1 MAPQHLK
8 RPRPKRCGRP
18 AYCRAWPR
26 TGNPYAKLT
35 SFSHFS
41 KDSRMPPIAGPE
53 YDTISASV
61 NKAAAIAK
69 SALLIPAEMPSLKG
83 SHHHE
88 LPELRK
94 RICRRREILRIL
106 RRAVGFRGKRT
117 RRPVPPAPA
126 SPFNA
131 PKPSMPVG
139 TNAAQSSAPQA
150 PAQTQSG
157 YAPYEPPAQP
167 YGTQNGYAVPNANTQ
182 QGYYAQPGPSQQ
194 NPYQNAYQAP
204 YGQPAYQGAYDGA
217 IYPMSDSDR
226 TLRLINFILCLVST
240 ITCALLII
248 PLAWM
253 LPMTIISWGIY
264 KGKKR
269 NTTAF
274 GVCTLLFV
282 NLIGGILLLCSHK
295 DQ

>member
-1 MAPQHLK
+1 MNCPNCGKESVEGAKFCESCGAPLVSEVSE
-8 RPRPKRCGRP
+8 P
-18 AYCRAWPR
+18 AA
-26 TGNPYAKLT
+26 
-35 SFSHFS
+35 
-41 KDSRMPPIAGPE
+41 
-53 YDTISASV
+53 
-61 NKAAAIAK
+61 
-69 SALLIPAEMPSLKG
+69 
-83 SHHHE
+83 
-88 LPELRK
+88 
-94 RICRRREILRIL
+94 
-106 RRAVGFRGKRT
+106 
-117 RRPVPPAPA
+117 PVPPAPA

-131 PKPSMPVG
+131 PEPSMPVG
-139 TNAAQSSAPQA
+139 ANTAQSSVPQA
-150 PAQTQSG
+150 PAQMQSG

-167 YGTQNGYAVPNANTQ
+167 YGTQNGYAAPNANTQ
-182 QGYYAQPGPSQQ
+182 QGYYTQPGPSQQ
-194 NPYQNAYQAP
+194 NPYQNAYQTP
-204 YGQPAYQGAYDGA
+204 YGQPAYQAAYDGA

>member
-1 MAPQHLK
+1 M
-8 RPRPKRCGRP
+8 P
-18 AYCRAWPR
+18 A
-26 TGNPYAKLT
+26 
-35 SFSHFS
+35 
-41 KDSRMPPIAGPE
+41 I
-53 YDTISASV
+53 
-61 NKAAAIAK
+61 
-69 SALLIPAEMPSLKG
+69 
-83 SHHHE
+83 
-88 LPELRK
+88 
-94 RICRRREILRIL
+94 
-106 RRAVGFRGKRT
+106 
-117 RRPVPPAPA
+117 
-126 SPFNA
+126 
-131 PKPSMPVG
+131 
-139 TNAAQSSAPQA
+139 TNAAQPSAPQA
-150 PAQTQSG
+150 PVQTQSG

-167 YGTQNGYAVPNANTQ
+167 YGTQNGYAAPNANTQ
-182 QGYYAQPGPSQQ
+182 QGYYAQPDPSQQ

>member
-1 MAPQHLK
+1 MNCPNCGKESVEGAKFCESCGAPLVSEVSK
-8 RPRPKRCGRP
+8 P
-18 AYCRAWPR
+18 AA
-26 TGNPYAKLT
+26 
-35 SFSHFS
+35 
-41 KDSRMPPIAGPE
+41 
-53 YDTISASV
+53 
-61 NKAAAIAK
+61 
-69 SALLIPAEMPSLKG
+69 
-83 SHHHE
+83 
-88 LPELRK
+88 
-94 RICRRREILRIL
+94 
-106 RRAVGFRGKRT
+106 
-117 RRPVPPAPA
+117 PVSPAPA

-131 PKPSMPVG
+131 PEPSMPVG
-139 TNAAQSSAPQA
+139 TNTAQSSVPQA

-167 YGTQNGYAVPNANTQ
+167 YGTQNGYAAPNANTQ
-182 QGYYAQPGPSQQ
+182 QGYYTQPDPSQQ

>member
-1 MAPQHLK
+1 MNCPNCGKESVEGAKFCESCGAPLVSEVSE
-8 RPRPKRCGRP
+8 P
-18 AYCRAWPR
+18 AA
-26 TGNPYAKLT
+26 
-35 SFSHFS
+35 
-41 KDSRMPPIAGPE
+41 
-53 YDTISASV
+53 
-61 NKAAAIAK
+61 
-69 SALLIPAEMPSLKG
+69 
-83 SHHHE
+83 
-88 LPELRK
+88 
-94 RICRRREILRIL
+94 
-106 RRAVGFRGKRT
+106 
-117 RRPVPPAPA
+117 PVPPAPA

-131 PKPSMPVG
+131 PEPSMPVG
-139 TNAAQSSAPQA
+139 TNTAQSSAPQA
-150 PAQTQSG
+150 PASG
-157 YAPYEPPAQP
+157 YAPYEPPAPP
-167 YGTQNGYAVPNANTQ
+167 YGTQNGYAAPNANTQ
-182 QGYYAQPGPSQQ
+182 QGYYTQPNPSQQ

>member
-1 MAPQHLK
+1 MNCPNCGKESVEGAKFCESCGAPLVSEVSE
-8 RPRPKRCGRP
+8 P
-18 AYCRAWPR
+18 AVKP
-26 TGNPYAKLT
+26 
-35 SFSHFS
+35 
-41 KDSRMPPIAGPE
+41 
-53 YDTISASV
+53 
-61 NKAAAIAK
+61 AA
-69 SALLIPAEMPSLKG
+69 
-83 SHHHE
+83 
-88 LPELRK
+88 
-94 RICRRREILRIL
+94 
-106 RRAVGFRGKRT
+106 
-117 RRPVPPAPA
+117 PVPPAPA
-126 SPFNA
+126 SPFDA
-131 PKPSMPVG
+131 PEPSMPVNTG
-139 TNAAQSSAPQA
+139 MAQPSAPQT

-157 YAPYEPPAQP
+157 YAPYEPPTQP
-167 YGTQNGYAVPNANTQ
+167 YGTQNGYAAPNANTQ
-182 QGYYAQPGPSQQ
+182 QGYYAQPDPSQQ

-204 YGQPAYQGAYDGA
+204 YGQPAYQGAYNGA

-240 ITCALLII
+240 ITCALFII